1 MKRFVLLFIAFS
13 LLESTKLFA
22 QVAPYEWKY
31 DETVSLGVSL
41 NFPDIKN
48 SCYNKDPYFGF
59 NASGCWGMFIHKKPI
74 FNRVKF
80 AIDLGF
86 SADFGS
92 LEEEKL
98 EKALPYPSDR
108 YSDDLYQ
115 EKIKFMQANLGLRVG
130 PSIVYKLPKKD
141 TFINVY
147 SHFIPSVSA
156 LIDDNEFSFSY
167 TPYYGAGIKVMFEEY
182 GVGAEYI
189 QGKGKFNN
197 LEAKALKDNY
207 GINIPSN
214 KYIMGT
220 RIIRVYIAMML

>member
-1 MKRFVLLFIAFS
+1 M
-13 LLESTKLFA
+13 
-22 QVAPYEWKY
+22 
-31 DETVSLGVSL
+31 
-41 NFPDIKN
+41 
-48 SCYNKDPYFGF
+48 
-59 NASGCWGMFIHKKPI
+59 
-74 FNRVKF
+74 
-80 AIDLGF
+80 
-86 SADFGS
+86 
-92 LEEEKL
+92 
-98 EKALPYPSDR
+98 
-108 YSDDLYQ
+108 
-115 EKIKFMQANLGLRVG
+115 
-130 PSIVYKLPKKD
+130 PKKD

-207 GINIPSN
+207 GIDIPSN
-214 KYIMGT
+214 KYIMET